1 MKFSISLIN
10 TNAVI
15 LFFFF
20 KVTLILR
27 LILIKSLCLVEPTL
41 PLLRVSEAAKSI
53 YENQCEPASGTS
65 RSLVPSDP
73 LEMCCSHIFMQ
84 FTHGL
89 MKTVRHRTYLGS

>member
-1 MKFSISLIN
+1 MTFSISLIN

-15 LFFFF
+15 LFFE
-20 KVTLILR
+20 KVMLILR

-53 YENQCEPASGTS
+53 YENQCGPASGTS
-65 RSLVPSDP
+65 RTLVPSDP

-84 FTHGL
+84 FTHSL
-89 MKTVRHRTYLGS
+89 VKTVRDRTYLGS

>member
-1 MKFSISLIN
+1 MTFSISLIN

-15 LFFFF
+15 LF

-27 LILIKSLCLVEPTL
+27 LILIKSLCLVVPTL

-53 YENQCEPASGTS
+53 YENQCGPASGTS
-65 RSLVPSDP
+65 RTLVPSDP

-84 FTHGL
+84 FTHSL
-89 MKTVRHRTYLGS
+89 VKTVRDRTYLGS

>member
-15 LFFFF
+15 LFL
-20 KVTLILR
+20 KKITLIHR
-27 LILIKSLCLVEPTL
+27 LILIKSLCLVEPTV

-53 YENQCEPASGTS
+53 YENQCRPASGTS

-73 LEMCCSHIFMQ
+73 LEMCCFHIFMQ

-89 MKTVRHRTYLGS
+89 VKTVRHRTYIGS

>member
-1 MKFSISLIN
+1 MTFSISLIN

-15 LFFFF
+15 LFFE
-20 KVTLILR
+20 KVMLILR

-53 YENQCEPASGTS
+53 YENQCGPASGTS

-73 LEMCCSHIFMQ
+73 LEMCCSHMFMQ
-84 FTHGL
+84 FHMVL
-89 MKTVRHRTYLGS
+89 

>member
-1 MKFSISLIN
+1 MTFSISLIN

-15 LFFFF
+15 LS
-20 KVTLILR
+20 KKKITLIHR

-41 PLLRVSEAAKSI
+41 PLLKVSEAAKSI
-53 YENQCEPASGTS
+53 YEKQYRPASGTS

-89 MKTVRHRTYLGS
+89 VKTVRHRTYLGS